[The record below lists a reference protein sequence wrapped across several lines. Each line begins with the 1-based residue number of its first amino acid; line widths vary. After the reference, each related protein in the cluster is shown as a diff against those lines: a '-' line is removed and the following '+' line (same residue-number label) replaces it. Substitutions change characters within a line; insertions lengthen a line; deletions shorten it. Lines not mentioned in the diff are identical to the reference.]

1 MLGWTIN
8 MAGEDVHPAE
18 CGFVD
23 DVRPGKFSN
32 FTSMDRSKS

>member
-8 MAGEDVHPAE
+8 MAGEGVHPAE
-18 CGFVD
+18 CSFVD